1 MHRKN
6 LEERKGNQP
15 WERKARE
22 WHLSTRCRPGKV
34 QCSRMGRWVHW
45 ACCKRLS
52 HGGWVLVG
60 VVWSPLLKII
70 IKKTIH
76 WEGDCQS
83 RNKGKVKIYFLYRTM
98 IKEECCIKY
107 FYGTFT
113 PDLNAIDKS
122 CWLLF
127 WCCPPEFFYRISPI
141 MGSWI
146 KSCSRIS
153 CQRTRFFSI
162 PPFLWGQI

>member
-6 LEERKGNQP
+6 LEERKASQP

-60 VVWSPLLKII
+60 VVWSPPLKII
-70 IKKTIH
+70 IIKNHPLRGRLPKQKQR
-76 WEGDCQS
+76 WSQNLFPSQDNDQG
-83 RNKGKVKIYFLYRTM
+83 GVLYKVFLWHLHTR
-98 IKEECCIKY
+98 
-107 FYGTFT
+107 
-113 PDLNAIDKS
+113 S

-141 MGSWI
+141 MGGWI

-162 PPFLWGQI
+162 LPFLWGQI